1 MSVAAQI
8 QLFSKAKLVLG
19 PHGAGLTNI
28 VWTPNGYFCSSYI
41 QKLNELI
48 IEN

>member
-28 VWTPNGYFCSSYI
+28 VWTPNGYFYSSYI
-41 QKLNELI
+41 AEAESLI